1 MKKLKMTLLENSKS
15 FLIESLTK
23 AIEAESNTNQWK
35 FAILSLIQSIE
46 LALKERLKMEHPIL
60 IFMNIDK
67 KKNTVSLDLAINRLI
82 GIVNVEITN
91 EDIASI
97 GIAKKWRNSITHYE
111 FDFTIQMVKS
121 VFGRLFSFLLDFYK
135 HQLDEEVKDLLPG
148 YLWDEALEIQEYLE
162 ELASRTEDRIDEEEL
177 DVITCGNCGYNTL
190 VINDDINTC
199 LLCGYKKDLITCDWC
214 NEQFFEEELEEVY
227 VGNYKGLDAW
237 DNVCHSCIEKKQE
250 IEDYELL

>member
-1 MKKLKMTLLENSKS
+1 MTLLDNSKS
-15 FLIESLTK
+15 FLIESLSM
-23 AIEAESNTNQWK
+23 AIEAESNSNQWK
-35 FAILSLIQSIE
+35 FAILSLVQSIE

-60 IFMNIDK
+60 IFSNIDK
-67 KKNTVSLDLAINRLI
+67 KKKTVSLDLAINRLI
-82 GIVNVEITN
+82 GIANVEITSN
-91 EDIASI
+91 DITSI

-148 YLWDEALEIQEYLE
+148 YLWNEALEIQEYLE
-162 ELASRTEDRIDEEEL
+162 ELASRTEDKINEEGL
-177 DVITCGNCGYNTL
+177 DVITCGNCGYDTL
-190 VINDDINTC
+190 VINDNINTC
-199 LLCGYKKDLITCDWC
+199 LLCGYTKDLITCDWC

-237 DNVCHSCIEKKQE
+237 DSVCLSCRKRMQE
-250 IEDYELL
+250 EYESEYYLL